1 MSTYRRCPLTG
12 GAHVCN
18 SSTKQYY
25 NWGTHWNRG
34 AYSRELKGTTRTN
47 FLLSEL
53 RAVRDYMIIEIG
65 SSKI

>member
-18 SSTKQYY
+18 SST

-53 RAVRDYMIIEIG
+53 QAVMIRDYMIIEIG